1 MLNLGVLGFTSP
13 WILGALL
20 TLPVLW
26 WLLRITPPAAKLIR
40 FPAIRLLIGVRV
52 PDETPATSPLW
63 LVLLRL
69 LAAAL
74 LIVALAHP
82 LLAPNKALTGQG
94 PLVLVID
101 DGWAS
106 ARDWPARQDA
116 LRQFIDQADRENRT
130 VILVPTAPRMDGR
143 PPAASGQLR
152 PSEARIIAAAITPKP
167 WPTNR
172 ALALAAIQSLGFQG
186 PVSTIWLNDG
196 LGDGAAVPLAETLQ
210 RRGNLR
216 ILTPD
221 AQELPLLL
229 RTPDSRQSKLTIT
242 VSRAATGG
250 ATPST
255 LRILAADGRLLALES
270 VSFPAGDLETTIMI
284 DLPLELRN
292 EIARFELENQS
303 TAASVIL
310 TDERW
315 RRRPVGLVSAQ
326 RTDNNPSLL
335 SETYY
340 LERGLAPFNEV
351 TTGTLETLLQRPLA
365 VIAIPDGATIDEAQ
379 AKQLRGWAMKGGMVL
394 RFAGPRLA
402 QNKTDNLAP
411 TPLRRGGR
419 TLGGAMLWT
428 KPAQLAPFGPD
439 SPFANLTV
447 PADVTVS
454 KQVLAQP
461 TLDLNDKT
469 WARLSDGTPL
479 VTASRLG
486 EGWLV
491 LVHTTSNAAWTTLPL
506 SGLFVNM
513 LKRIVAMSEGVGGLG
528 RKERPLPPIEVLD
541 GFGRTAKPTSTAKA
555 ISSHGDV
562 EIGPAHPPGL
572 YGFEATRRAIN
583 LGPLLNIKPMG
594 ALPQGIVGEA
604 YAQERE
610 VDLKPWFLVSAFI
623 LLIADAFITLAL
635 RGLTPTWPWR
645 RVTAALLACAVVGV
659 GVGATGAIKPAHAD
673 ETVKAAIRTSIAFVL
688 TGDPGVDKIS
698 RDGLTGL
705 SVILDRRTTVEEVL
719 AAGVNLETDELSF
732 YPMIYWP
739 ITTTQRRPSQKAIQR
754 LNQYVTSGG
763 TIFFDLRNQIYGGGF
778 AGEMGR
784 NLRNLTG
791 GLDIPP
797 MVPVPP
803 DHILTKAFYLMQEF
817 PGRWAG
823 GRLWVERPGERMNDG
838 VSGIIVGSNDWA
850 AAWAMDPTGQRT
862 HPVVPGGEQQ
872 REMAYRF
879 GINLVMYMLT
889 GNYKSDQVHVPA
901 ILERLGQ

>member
-26 WLLRITPPAAKLIR
+26 WLLRITPPAAKRIR

-52 PDETPATSPLW
+52 PEETPATSPLW
-63 LVLLRL
+63 LVILRL

-94 PLVLVID
+94 PLVLIID
-101 DGWAS
+101 DGWAA

-116 LRQFIDQADRENRT
+116 LRQFINQADRENRA
-130 VILVPTAPRMDGR
+130 VILVPTAPQMDGR

-152 PSEARIIAAAITPKP
+152 PSEARIIAAAMTPKP
-167 WPTNR
+167 WPTDR
-172 ALALAAIQSLGFQG
+172 ALALAAIQGLGFQG

-196 LGDGAAVPLAETLQ
+196 LGDGSVSPLAETLQ

-216 ILTPD
+216 LLSPD
-221 AQELPLLL
+221 ATKMPMLL
-229 RTPDSRQSKLTIT
+229 RSPVSKGSKLTIT
-242 VSRAATGG
+242 VNRASTSG

-255 LRILAADGRLLALES
+255 LRILAADGRLLALET
-270 VSFPAGDLETTIMI
+270 VSFAAGKSETAITV

-303 TAASVIL
+303 TAASVFL

-335 SETYY
+335 SETYF

-365 VIAIPDGATIDEAQ
+365 VIAIPDGATIDAAR
-379 AKQLRGWAMKGGMVL
+379 AKKLRAWAMKGGMVL

-402 QNKTDNLAP
+402 QNKIDNLAP

-428 KPAQLAPFGPD
+428 KPAQLAPFEPD

-486 EGWLV
+486 DGWLV

-506 SGLFVNM
+506 SGLFVDM
-513 LKRIVAMSEGVGGLG
+513 LKRIVAKSEGVGGLG
-528 RKERPLPPIEVLD
+528 RKERPLPPIEILD

-562 EIGPAHPPGL
+562 DIGPAHPPGL
-572 YGFEATRRAIN
+572 YGFENTRRAVN
-583 LGPLLNIKPMG
+583 LGPRLIIKPMDP
-594 ALPQGIVGEA
+594 LPQGVVGEA

-610 VDLKPWFLVSAFI
+610 IDLKAWLLVSAFI
-623 LLIADAFITLAL
+623 LLIADGFITLIM
-635 RGLTPTWPWR
+635 RGLTPTWPWPR
-645 RVTAALLACAVVGV
+645 ATAALLACAI
-659 GVGATGAIKPAHAD
+659 VGATDATKPAHAD
-673 ETVKAAIRTSIAFVL
+673 ETVNAAIRTSIAFVL
-688 TGDPGVDKIS
+688 TGDPDVDKIS
-698 RDGLTGL
+698 KNGLSGL

-719 AAGVNLETDELSF
+719 AVGVNLETDELAF

-739 ITTTQRRPSQKAIQR
+739 ITATQRRPSQKAIQR

-803 DHILTKAFYLMQEF
+803 NHILTKAFYLMQEF

-879 GINLVMYMLT
+879 GVNLVMYMLT